1 MTLSVEE
8 QLAQIKQGSVDLIR
22 EEDLL
27 KKLQRSRQ
35 SGKPLR
41 VKLGVDPTAP
51 DIHLGIAV
59 VLRKLR
65 QFQELGHLAVLI
77 VGDFTGRIGDP
88 SARASTRKLLSLEEI
103 QRNMK
108 DYQRQAFKILE
119 PSLTEFRYNSEW
131 LASMNFEGLIELAS
145 KYTVARMLERDD
157 FAQRFSEGRPI
168 TILEFLYPLAQAY
181 DSIAVQAD
189 VELGGTDQKF
199 NLLVGR
205 EIQERYGQEPQVI
218 LTMPLLEGTDGIKKM
233 SKSED
238 NYIGIEET
246 PQNIY
251 GKLMSIPDELIEKY
265 FRLGTDVPYNSV
277 KDLPPRKQK
286 GRLAWEIVKIYHG
299 KEKADEAQAEFERVF
314 VEKERPKEVEQVFIK
329 KEFIKE
335 DGTIWIVDLVEQSG
349 LVASRSEARR
359 LIEQG
364 AIEIDGR
371 KINTTDY
378 DLRFQEGMLLRVGK
392 KRFVE
397 TKIKE

>member
-1 MTLSVEE
+1 LKPLEE
-8 QLAQIKQGSVDLIR
+8 ELAIIKQGSVDLIR
-22 EEDLL
+22 EEDLVKKL
-27 KKLQRSRQ
+27 KK
-35 SGKPLR
+35 GKPLR

-88 SARASTRKLLSLEEI
+88 SERASTRRLLSLEEI
-103 QRNMK
+103 EQNMK
-108 DYQRQAFKILE
+108 DYQRQAFKILD

-131 LASMNFEGLIELAS
+131 LASMNFEKLIELAS

-157 FAQRFSEGRPI
+157 FAKRFSEGRSI
-168 TILEFLYPLAQAY
+168 TVLEFLYPLAQAY
-181 DSIAVQAD
+181 DSVAVQAD

-233 SKSED
+233 SKSEG
-238 NYIGIEET
+238 NYIGIEEK

-265 FRLGTDVPYNSV
+265 FRLCTDVPWDSV

-286 GRLAWEIVKIYHG
+286 GQLAWEIVKLYHG

-314 VEKERPKEVEQVFIK
+314 VEKERPKEVEQAFIR

-335 DGTIWIVDLVEQSG
+335 DGSIWIVDLVEQSG

-364 AIEIDGR
+364 AIEIDGQ

-397 TKIKE
+397 IRIKE